1 MALRND
7 DADDGVSL
15 VTAVQRLFALEVA
28 AAATV
33 EADADE
39 GEAAAAS
46 KGLGEVNNDLK
57 DKKAAGR

>member
-15 VTAVQRLFALEVA
+15 VVAVQRLFALEIA
-28 AAATV
+28 AAAPV
-33 EADADE
+33 EVEPDRA
-39 GEAAAAS
+39 EAPVAGS
-46 KGLGEVNNDLK
+46 VP

>member
-15 VTAVQRLFALEVA
+15 VTAVQRLFALQVA
-28 AAATV
+28 AASSV
-33 EADADE
+33 EGDADE
-39 GEAAAAS
+39 GTPAARDS
-46 KGLGEVNNDLK
+46 NDLKDVK

>member
-15 VTAVQRLFALEVA
+15 VVAVQRLFALEIA
-28 AAATV
+28 AAAPV
-33 EADADE
+33 EADADRP
-39 GEAAAAS
+39 GAPAA
-46 KGLGEVNNDLK
+46 GQVP